1 MQMTPYKPAWVEI
14 FIIFV
19 MVLTLRAWAQPVQ
32 AAVPGSARVETGQ
45 ANQFIADLGAQAILV
60 LRQTGQPVEHREAI
74 IRDML
79 SQRFALEFIGR
90 FALGRYWRTA
100 SAGQQKE
107 YLSLFSEFVVETYSS
122 MLGGYVDESF
132 EVQGAT
138 QAGQY
143 DTIVSSRITSGARD
157 PMRVDWRLRMVDGQ
171 PQIIDVSVG
180 GVSMSITKREE
191 FAALVQRN
199 GVQGLLDVMRARSR
213 GLP

>member
-1 MQMTPYKPAWVEI
+1 MRMTPYKPAWVEI

-90 FALGRYWRTA
+90 FALGRYWRAA

-122 MLGGYVDESF
+122 MLSGYVDESF

-157 PMRVDWRLRMVDGQ
+157 PVRVDWRLRMVDGQ